1 MWQWLDVVI
10 GIVGSILL
18 ILIIF
23 IFCRKGKNI
32 KPKRILTIGILEKI
46 TKNREIDNNIEAIL
60 SFNVIKE
67 DGTTFHIKVKDLFT
81 KEGFNN
87 LKINN
92 IYPLSYKEK
101 DIYAKLENEIDQD
114 LVNNLL
120 NKYKEKN
127 NINT

>member
-1 MWQWLDVVI
+1 MWLDILI
-10 GIVGSILL
+10 GVVGSILL

-23 IFCRKGKNI
+23 IFCRKGKSI
-32 KPKRILTIGILEKI
+32 KPKKILTIGILEKI
-46 TKNREIDNNIEAIL
+46 TNNREFDNNVEAIL

-67 DGTTFHIKVKDLFT
+67 DGSTFHIKVKDLFT

-92 IYPLSYKEK
+92 IYPISYKEK
-101 DIYAKLENEIDQD
+101 DIYAKLENEIDKE
-114 LVNNLL
+114 LVNKLL
-120 NKYKEKN
+120 TKYKEKN